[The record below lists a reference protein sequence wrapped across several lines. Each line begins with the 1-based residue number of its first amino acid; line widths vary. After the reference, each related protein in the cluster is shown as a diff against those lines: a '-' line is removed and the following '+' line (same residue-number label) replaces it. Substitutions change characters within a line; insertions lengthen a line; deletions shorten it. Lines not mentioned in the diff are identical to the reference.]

1 MQQGLSVLWSN
12 YNALQGS
19 IQRRIRNGLAANI
32 NYTWSHNLT
41 NATIGGE
48 GSPTGSCVGGCH
60 VDNGRG
66 QSGTYNSFYQYDY
79 GNADLDNRQS
89 FALTMTYDLP
99 FGQNLRGPAALV
111 VKGWTVNSI
120 YYARKGIPITVE
132 STVNNSG
139 LPITDRPN
147 QTGNPQ
153 GSFHST
159 IKEWFDVTKFSLP
172 AANLLGNVHR
182 NSVIG
187 PGSQALAF
195 SVFKEF
201 PIYESV
207 KLQFRCEAFNLFNT
221 PTFAQPNNSISYN
234 SSGVGIYNGSAGQI
248 SSTDPHSSPRQI
260 QLALK
265 LIF

>member
-1 MQQGLSVLWSN
+1 VYGGLSVLWSN
-12 YNALQGS
+12 YNALQAS
-19 IQRRIRNGLAANI
+19 VQRRFRDGLAANI

-48 GSPTGSCVGGCH
+48 GSPTGSCMGNCF
-60 VDNGRG
+60 VDNGSG
-66 QSGTYNSFYQYDY
+66 QGVQYNSFYQYDY
-79 GNADLDNRQS
+79 GNADLDTRQA
-89 FALTMTYDLP
+89 FALTMDYDLP
-99 FGQNLRGPAALV
+99 FGKNLHGPEALAL
-111 VKGWTVNSI
+111 KGWGVNAI
-120 YYARKGIPITVE
+120 YFARKGIPLTAE
-132 STVNNSG
+132 SSINNSG

-147 QTGNPQ
+147 QTGNSQ
-153 GSFHST
+153 GSFHRT
-159 IKEWFDVTKFSLP
+159 IREWFDVTKFSLP
-172 AANLLGNVHR
+172 AVNLLGNAHR

-201 PIYESV
+201 PILESTR
-207 KLQFRCEAFNLFNT
+207 LQFRCETFNLFNT